1 LQHDIAVQ
9 KNQILIL
16 TASLSC
22 ILILVTVG
30 VYFAS
35 LPNSQSTMGGMMD
48 GSTGTNYG
56 VISVILIGAAAV
68 VAVGLVLYFVF
79 QKKSVTP
86 GGDKIS
92 KSQAVTVAENVRR
105 DMDVLSQIETHNIE
119 GRVATGHANL
129 DKLLYGG
136 IPPNFAV
143 ALTSPPSDEGNLLIK
158 SFIETGV
165 KNNEITFYVTI
176 DPSFARDLAREFPS
190 NFYLFICNPQTDD
203 FLKKASNVFIL
214 KGVDNLT
221 DVNIALT
228 QAFRKLDATKKGPRR
243 ICVNILSDV
252 LLRQGAVLTRKW
264 LSELISA
271 LNSEGFTILGVVN
284 SQMHVIEDVNAI
296 LGLFDGEINIRETET
311 VKELKRYL
319 KIKRLSNQKYLKNE
333 ILLSEE

>member
-1 LQHDIAVQ
+1 VQ

-22 ILILVTVG
+22 ILILIAFG

-35 LPNSQSTMGGMMD
+35 LPNSQSVMGGMMD
-48 GSTGTNYG
+48 GSTGTDSWI
-56 VISVILIGAAAV
+56 ISVILIGAATV
-68 VAVGLVLYFVF
+68 VAVGVVLYFVF
-79 QKKSVTP
+79 SKKTMAPEGNKTVNNQSV
-86 GGDKIS
+86 
-92 KSQAVTVAENVRR
+92 AVPEDT
-105 DMDVLSQIETHNIE
+105 LSQIETHNIE

-136 IPPNFAV
+136 IPPNSAV
-143 ALTSPPSDEGNLLIK
+143 ALTSPPSDEGNSLIK

-165 KNNEITFYVTI
+165 KNKEVTFYVTI
-176 DPSFARDLAREFPS
+176 DPSFARDLARKFPS
-190 NFYLFICNPQTDD
+190 NFYLFICNPQTDA
-203 FLKKASNVFIL
+203 FLKNAANVFIL

-228 QAFRKLDATKKGPRR
+228 QAFRRLNATKKGPRR
-243 ICVNILSDV
+243 ICINILSDV
-252 LLRQGAVLTRKW
+252 LLRHGAVLTRKW
-264 LSELISA
+264 LSELIAA
-271 LNSEGFTILGVVN
+271 LNSEGFTILAVLN
-284 SQMHVIEDVNAI
+284 SQMHASEDMNAI

-333 ILLSEE
+333 ILLTEE